1 MYVVLVYDVNVKRV
15 AKALVVCRQY
25 LNWVQNSVFE
35 GELSNARLQALRLR
49 LKKVIKEKED
59 SVLIFKM
66 RSRDALSK
74 EVIGVEKSS
83 PDPFL

>member
-15 AKALVVCRQY
+15 AKALVVCRAY

-35 GELSNARLQALRLR
+35 GELSKAKLQALRLR
-49 LKKVIKEKED
+49 LKKVIKESED

-66 RSRDALSK
+66 RSRDALDK
-74 EVIGVEKSS
+74 EIIGIEKSS